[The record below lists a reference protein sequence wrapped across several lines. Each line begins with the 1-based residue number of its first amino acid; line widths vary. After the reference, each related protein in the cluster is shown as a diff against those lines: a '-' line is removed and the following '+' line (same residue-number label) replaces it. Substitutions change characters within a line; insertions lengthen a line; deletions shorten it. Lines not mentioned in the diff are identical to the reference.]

1 MAGDNEPERP
11 EEAEGGPVKTF
22 LEHLEDFRWVL
33 IKSIAALFLG
43 MLICLFAANHVVQI
57 VKWPL
62 THADLNYPINVW
74 NYFMGWALQVPRV
87 KTSYSGTNQIVTV
100 SFGTNR
106 LGNFPLTPEQQRSL
120 DLGTNRFV
128 AVEVEPLLIGTNHVL
143 GWHVNPDPNVA
154 AEAQRA
160 RIDLVNLSPAGGFV
174 VAFQIGLYGG
184 AVLASPFIFY
194 FVAGFVFPAL
204 KMRERK
210 YVHRGLVIGVGL
222 FLTGVAFCYF
232 ALMPV
237 ALAAAQLYSQWL
249 GFGAFQWRAEDYIGF
264 VCKFMLGMG
273 LGFEL
278 PVVILT
284 LVKIGVLDYSTLS
297 KARRYMIVINLFL
310 GALLTTP
317 EPITQLI
324 MFVPLQGL
332 YELTVWI
339 AWYWDQPDRARAR
352 RRLLLVLAGLLAL
365 AGLVWAGCKYG
376 WPLLRQHWH

>member
-1 MAGDNEPERP
+1 MAGDNEAKRP
-11 EEAEGGPVKTF
+11 DEAEGGPVKTF

-33 IKSIAALFLG
+33 IKSLAALFLG
-43 MLICLFAANHVVQI
+43 MLVCLFAASNVVRI
-57 VKWPL
+57 IKWPL
-62 THADLNYPINVW
+62 THAWIH
-74 NYFMGWALQVPRV
+74 
-87 KTSYSGTNQIVTV
+87 YSGTNQIVAV

-106 LGNFPLTPEQQRSL
+106 LGNFPLTPEQQQLL

-128 AVEVEPLLIGTNHVL
+128 AVEIEPLVIGTNRVL

-154 AEAQRA
+154 AEARRA
-160 RIDLVNLSPAGGFV
+160 RIDLINLSPAGGFV
-174 VAFQIGLYGG
+174 VAFQVGLYGG
-184 AVLASPFIFY
+184 AVVASPFIFY

-210 YVHRGLVIGVGL
+210 YVYRGLAIGVGL
-222 FLTGVAFCYF
+222 FFAGVAFCYF

-237 ALAAAQLYSQWL
+237 ALSAAQMYSQWL

-284 LVKIGVLDYSTLS
+284 LVKIGVLDYRTLS

-310 GALLTTP
+310 GAVLTTP
-317 EPITQLI
+317 EVITQLV
-324 MFVPLQGL
+324 MFVPLQLL
-332 YELTVWI
+332 YEITVWI
-339 AWYWDQPDRARAR
+339 AWYWDWKERKH
-352 RRLLLVLAGLLAL
+352 AL
-365 AGLVWAGCKYG
+365 HPADSA
-376 WPLLRQHWH
+376 